1 MAKIKFLDDTDKE
14 KKLDFIAKDARIRV
28 RVSDTIRI
36 GYTDVL
42 FQEKHQYADTDTNF
56 LIEIKTYSNLQS
68 YK

>member
-36 GYTDVL
+36 GYTDTL
-42 FQEKHQYADTDTNF
+42 FQEKHQYADTHTKF